1 METDY
6 SISAECAPPM
16 RSGAAVMKGWSER
29 AARFT
34 LLRLL
39 RRIDYGALRL
49 RLPDGEEHLFTG
61 RLGADKQASLLI
73 RDARAITRLLR
84 GGDIGFAESYMDG
97 EWETPDLVALIELAS
112 RNEQALQ
119 DALGG
124 GRAARLLNRLWH
136 WRRNNNRRGSR
147 RNIAFHYDLG
157 NDFYR
162 RWLDQGM
169 TYSSAL
175 FEHPQQDLAQA
186 QQAKYQRIAELAEL
200 QPGARVLEIGCG
212 WGGFMELAAGQ
223 LACRVEGVTLS
234 QQQLAYANAR
244 MQAAGLQQ
252 QAQASL
258 TDYRDTA
265 GQYDAIVSIEM
276 LEAVGEAHWP
286 RYFQTLYERLKPGS
300 GAVVQ
305 VITIAD
311 ERYAEYRRT
320 TDFIQRHVFP
330 GGMLPS
336 PSILRQQAEQAG
348 LQPDHAQTFG
358 LSYAR
363 TLAQWRAAFIAAW
376 PHIAGNGFDQ
386 RFRRLWEY
394 YLCYCEAGFNA
405 GMIDVGIYRFRKPR

>member
-1 METDY
+1 
-6 SISAECAPPM
+6 
-16 RSGAAVMKGWSER
+16 
-29 AARFT
+29 
-34 LLRLL
+34 
-39 RRIDYGALRL
+39 
-49 RLPDGEEHLFTG
+49 
-61 RLGADKQASLLI
+61 
-73 RDARAITRLLR
+73 
-84 GGDIGFAESYMDG
+84 MDG